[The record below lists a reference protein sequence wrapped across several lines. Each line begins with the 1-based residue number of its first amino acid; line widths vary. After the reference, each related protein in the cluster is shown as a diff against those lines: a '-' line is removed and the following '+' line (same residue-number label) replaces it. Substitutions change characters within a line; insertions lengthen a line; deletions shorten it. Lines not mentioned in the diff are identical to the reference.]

1 MERSGSV
8 DCKASVRAGVA
19 ALAISADTSNVS
31 PPEAVKVFRVFPIIS
46 TLMPVELPLLVVGTT
61 AVDGVCAD
69 ESVVSDSVG
78 ENQDLLAERRGRQ
91 GDVAARYR
99 SGPQ

>member
-1 MERSGSV
+1 
-8 DCKASVRAGVA
+8 
-19 ALAISADTSNVS
+19 
-31 PPEAVKVFRVFPIIS
+31 
-46 TLMPVELPLLVVGTT
+46 MPVELPLLVVGTT

-69 ESVVSDSVG
+69 ESAG

>member
-1 MERSGSV
+1 
-8 DCKASVRAGVA
+8 
-19 ALAISADTSNVS
+19 
-31 PPEAVKVFRVFPIIS
+31 
-46 TLMPVELPLLVVGTT
+46 MPVELPLLVVGTT